1 MKTRKIFQI
10 VIAALAMLLIAGQG
24 AWAAENGWSVQA
36 STSGNVTTFTISR
49 TNTSVAET
57 VRYRLVNQSAFA
69 GQHYNVTQVNGEN
82 KTTTAQQTTAL
93 TGEFTFAAGE
103 TGSRTIQVTESAG
116 SGAYSYYKDNTQR
129 SYKLELTD
137 AGGFY
142 LTSNTRS
149 FTTGTSINSTN
160 AFGAKEV
167 DVNTGTITVT
177 DNNYSQAYH
186 AVPVATYFNSA
197 APKNY
202 LVAAGAELRMALSF
216 QAMEKDDGYQ
226 HVQILVNQTSNHDEG
241 SGDNNPGT
249 MNYSSYMAT
258 FCHKGGSTNTTYSNY
273 VFPDVSHN
281 SNCGNV
287 GLVWSSI
294 NSTNDV
300 GELRQQYFNTDC
312 RATDGRLIIA
322 GKSALSSFST
332 LGIRF
337 DASGNN
343 EDTWYAYNVKA
354 KIQAVDVTAPTVIAY
369 SVAPGVHAK
378 GNTVYVSVA
387 FDEIVKV
394 SGTPTLTTTAANK
407 WGSLSYVAGDGTNV
421 LTFSTTIP
429 ADASGN
435 LNITGL
441 SGTVKDLAGNA
452 PSSVTASGICSLDDS
467 YAYTITYDLAG
478 GTLTTENLATYTY
491 DAAVTINNQPILAA
505 GGYVFAGWTGSNGS
519 TPQTSVTIPAGSHGN
534 KSYTAN
540 WTPLWGQDSGAT
552 GEDEAHPYII
562 SSTAGLD
569 MLAKV
574 VNGTDGYNAN
584 DFYGKFFK
592 LSNDITYT
600 HTTDWNDASSTE
612 NNYTAIGRRS
622 GNDYYYFSGT
632 FDGDNHTI
640 SGIRIYKGGNY
651 DADSRQGLF
660 GCVGASGT
668 VKNVTLSDTR
678 IAGYTTVGTIS
689 GQNNGDVIN
698 CHAAA
703 TVVISAVASRPAN
716 YHGGIV
722 GNNNGGTIRCTS
734 AARLTSNKQ
743 STWYYGAIAGQ
754 NTGSVE
760 NCLAVGAGIPSMEK
774 NYGVIVGY
782 NNGGTLTNNYYRNCT
797 VGDTANATN
806 VGVGNSTNALAD
818 QDGARSIHTLVLTL
832 PPQNVGISVSGESV
846 VIDHATYYASNTT
859 VTVSGD
865 YTGYYF
871 NGCTVKDAGDNAI
884 YGAWD
889 GYVYTFT
896 MPASDVTVKANLEV
910 IPWTGAGTEA
920 DPYIILYPSQMKR
933 LAGLVNDGT
942 RYENKF
948 FKLGADIAYDPN
960 ALDAN
965 GENYTAIGKDGD
977 IHYFSGTFD
986 GDGHTI
992 SGIRINNNV
1001 DYQGLFGCVGYGT
1014 IQNVILVNS
1023 TITGQDYVG
1032 GIAGCLRGRG
1042 SVQNCRVEGD
1052 VTIGTAANTATGHGG
1067 IAGYN
1072 SSGTISGCFSAA
1084 TVTSSGK
1091 RSGGIVGS
1099 NDDQVLNNITVGS
1112 TVIAVDGNGTIVGKS
1127 SGYLANNYYYNCTI
1141 GSATSNVGG
1150 PDGDVSASDGAVRA
1164 VTSTTKPAEIGAQIA
1179 TYPHGGLTVYE
1190 HGAYYNGTY
1199 YLRHDL
1205 AGTATALSLV
1215 QGTKNGITAWWGTFY
1230 DSTAS
1235 YTLSEGAAAY
1245 TMGADYHLFRLGSD
1259 GRTIPAGTAVVII
1272 ATSGSV
1278 SIVPGGSSSAAD
1290 NAPGG
1295 NILVG
1300 RDVATSFDSVICVLS
1315 VSASGAVGFYPL
1327 SGIALPA
1334 HKAGYVPKGGLK
1346 DYHKED
1352 EQQW

>member
-1 MKTRKIFQI
+1 M
-10 VIAALAMLLIAGQG
+10 AALAMLLIAGHS
-24 AWAAENGWSVQA
+24 AMAAENGWTIQT
-36 STSGNVTTFTISR
+36 STSGSVTTFTISR
-49 TNTSVAET
+49 TNTAVAET
-57 VRYRLVNQSAFA
+57 VRYRFVNLSAYA
-69 GQHYNVTQVNGEN
+69 GQHYNVTATNGSSIPV
-82 KTTTAQQTTAL
+82 AQQSAAL
-93 TGEFTFAAGE
+93 TGEFTFAAGDA
-103 TGSRTIQVTESAG
+103 TSRTIQVTESAG

-177 DNNYSQAYH
+177 DKNYSQAYH

-202 LVAAGAELRMALSF
+202 LVAAGAELRMTLSF
-216 QAMEKDDGYQ
+216 QAKEKDDGYQ

-273 VFPDVSHN
+273 VFPDVNHN

-312 RATDGRLIIA
+312 RADDGRLIIA
-322 GKSALSSFST
+322 GKSALNSFST

-354 KIQAVDVTAPTVIAY
+354 KIQAVDVTVPAVLAV
-369 SVAPGVHAK
+369 SVAPGYHAK

-387 FDEIVKV
+387 FSEIVTTSSAK
-394 SGTPTLTTTAANK
+394 LTSN
-407 WGSLSYVAGDGTNV
+407 WGDLAYVAGSGTNV
-421 LTFSTTIP
+421 LTFSRTIP
-429 ADASGN
+429 ASASDAF
-435 LNITGL
+435 NITGF
-441 SGTVKDLAGNA
+441 SGITDLAGKA
-452 PSSVTASGICSLDDS
+452 PSSVSHSNLCSLDAS
-467 YAYTITYDLAG
+467 YAYTITYDLDG
-478 GTLTTENLATYTY
+478 GTLATQNPTTYTY
-491 DAAVTINNQPILAA
+491 ETAVTINNQPILAA
-505 GGYVFAGWTGSNGS
+505 GGYVFAGWTGSNGN

-592 LSNDITYT
+592 LANDITYT

-612 NNYTAIGRRS
+612 NNYTAIGRQS
-622 GNDYYYFSGT
+622 GNTYYFFKGT

-640 SGIRIYKGGNY
+640 SGIRIYKGGNNN
-651 DADSRQGLF
+651 ADSCQGLF

-678 IAGYTTVGTIS
+678 IAGYIAVGTIS
-689 GQNNGDVIN
+689 GLNNGNVIN

-703 TVVISAVASRPAN
+703 TVVISAVSIYPAN

-722 GNNNGGTIRCTS
+722 GQNGKGGTILNCTS
-734 AARLTSNKQ
+734 AARLTSNFQ

-754 NTGSVE
+754 NAGTGSVI
-760 NCLAVGAGIPSMEK
+760 NCLAVGASIPSMEK

-806 VGVGNSTNALAD
+806 VGVGNSTNAPAD

-871 NGCTVKDAGDNAI
+871 SGCTVKDAGDNAI
-884 YGAWD
+884 YGACD

-960 ALDAN
+960 TLDAK
-965 GENYTAIGKDGD
+965 GENYTAIGND
-977 IHYFSGTFD
+977 IRYFSGTFD

-992 SGIRINNNV
+992 SGIRINNNF
-1001 DYQGLFGCVGYGT
+1001 DYQGLFGCVSGDGT

-1023 TITGQDYVG
+1023 TITGQNYVG
-1032 GIAGCLRGRG
+1032 GIAGCLSERG

-1099 NDDQVLNNITVGS
+1099 NNDQVLVLNNITVGS
-1112 TVIAVDGNGTIVGKS
+1112 TVIAADGNGAIVGKS
-1127 SGYLANNYYYNCTI
+1127 SGNLANNYYYNCTI

-1215 QGTKNGITAWWGTFY
+1215 KGTKDGITAWWGTFY

-1245 TMGADYHLFRLGSD
+1245 TMGADYHLFRLGTD

-1300 RDVATSFDSVICVLS
+1300 RDVATVIDGICVLS
-1315 VSASGAVGFYPL
+1315 VNAPGAVGFYPL

-1334 HKAGYVPKGGLK
+1334 HKAGYLPQASMQNYDKQANQ
-1346 DYHKED
+1346 E
-1352 EQQW
+1352 W

>member
-82 KTTTAQQTTAL
+82 KTTTAQQTAAL

-160 AFGAKEV
+160 VYAEKSVTVASGPV
-167 DVNTGTITVT
+167 TITH
-177 DNNYSQAYH
+177 DGFDQGYH
-186 AVPVATYFNSA
+186 AVSVATYFSNA
-197 APKNY
+197 APQAY
-202 LVAAGAELRMALSF
+202 LVAAGAELRMVVTLDEA
-216 QAMEKDDGYQ
+216 EKDDGYQ
-226 HVQILVNQTSNHDEG
+226 HIQLLVNKTTSFDDNANEG
-241 SGDNNPGT
+241 NPGT
-249 MNYSSYMAT
+249 PTNSHYLASFA
-258 FCHKGGSTNTTYSNY
+258 HKPGSTLTTYAS
-273 VFPDVSHN
+273 VCFPLTS
-281 SNCGNV
+281 
-287 GLVWSSI
+287 
-294 NSTNDV
+294 
-300 GELRQQYFNTDC
+300 
-312 RATDGRLIIA
+312 ATDNCSAVDPAWNFSPYNNTVGKLYTQKFKSGYRASDGKLIVA
-322 GKSALSSFST
+322 KKNELDGLST
-332 LGIRF
+332 VGIRF
-337 DASGNN
+337 DASGDNA
-343 EDTWYAYNVKA
+343 DTWYAKNVTA
-354 KIQAVDVTAPTVIAY
+354 KFTAVDVTAPTVIAY

-387 FDEIVKV
+387 FNEIVTTSSAK
-394 SGTPTLTTTAANK
+394 LTSN
-407 WGSLSYVAGDGTNV
+407 WGDLAYVAGSGTNV
-421 LTFSTTIP
+421 LTFSRTIP
-429 ADASGN
+429 DDASDA
-435 LNITGL
+435 LSITGY
-441 SGTVKDLAGNA
+441 SGITDLAGKA
-452 PSSVTASGICSLDDS
+452 PSSVSPSNLCSLDDS
-467 YAYTITYDLAG
+467 YAYTITYDLDS
-478 GTLTTENLATYTY
+478 GTLATQNPTTYTY
-491 DAAVTINNQPILAA
+491 ETAVTINNQPILAA

-574 VNGTDGYNAN
+574 VNGTDGYPAN
-584 DFYGKFFK
+584 DFNGKFFK
-592 LSNDITYT
+592 LSNDITYA
-600 HTTDWNDASSTE
+600 HTTDWNDASSPE
-612 NNYTAIGRRS
+612 NNYTAIGRMS
-622 GNDYYYFSGT
+622 GNNYYYFSGT

-678 IAGYTTVGTIS
+678 IAGYNAVGTIS

-743 STWYYGAIAGQ
+743 SSWYYGAIAGQ
-754 NTGSVE
+754 NAGSVI

-774 NYGVIVGY
+774 YYGVIVGY
-782 NNGGTLTNNYYRNCT
+782 NYGGTLTNNYYRNCT

-818 QDGARSIHTLVLTL
+818 QDGARSIHTLVLTV

-960 ALDAN
+960 TLDAK

-1001 DYQGLFGCVGYGT
+1001 DYQGLFGCVSGYGT

-1032 GIAGCLRGRG
+1032 GIAGCLMGRG

-1052 VTIGTAANTATGHGG
+1052 VTIGTAANTAIGHGG

-1099 NDDQVLNNITVGS
+1099 NNDRVLNNITVGS
-1112 TVIAVDGNGTIVGKS
+1112 TVIAVDGNGAIVGKS
-1127 SGYLANNYYYNCTI
+1127 SGNLANNYYYNCTI

-1179 TYPHGGLTVYE
+1179 TYPHSGLTVYE

-1215 QGTKNGITAWWGTFY
+1215 QGTKDGITAWWGTFY

-1300 RDVATSFDSVICVLS
+1300 RDVATVIDGICVLS
-1315 VSASGAVGFYPL
+1315 VNASGAVGFYPL